1 MLIYWPHYHD
11 IDLSSSLVIQN
22 GELVNIIDFI
32 KTYQCLDNKSGER
45 RWTIFIISVRE
56 AFPFLQHTSTCPIT
70 QTRRKKNL
78 TWDFRNALYSCINI
92 SIYLLAIP
100 NWKYFMIVFSF
111 ATDVFTAVIIGSLYW
126 TDESL
131 PCLVSKC
138 WAPAV
143 GFSYIHYMLLNFIPF
158 LLFQLLQY
166 LLLSCLSL

>member
-1 MLIYWPHYHD
+1 MNYLHY
-11 IDLSSSLVIQN
+11 LSKRSFPIFTAHFHLSYHSDK
-22 GELVNIIDFI
+22 E
-32 KTYQCLDNKSGER
+32 KKKS
-45 RWTIFIISVRE
+45 
-56 AFPFLQHTSTCPIT
+56 
-70 QTRRKKNL
+70 L

-126 TDESL
+126 TDDSL